1 MINRFITSKFSGYIA
16 IGLVLA
22 LGIAAF
28 WLHHKGYTACQR
40 DQRLKDG
47 QAAQAQVRT
56 EIKTT
61 QTITELNRKAREDE
75 GTDLDIIRNAINR
88 LP

>member
-16 IGLVLA
+16 IGLVVA
-22 LGIAAF
+22 LGIAAL

-40 DQRLKDG
+40 DKALADG
-47 QAAQAQVRT
+47 QAAQQQVRN
-56 EIKTT
+56 EIQTT
-61 QTITELNRKAREDE
+61 QTVNELNRKAREDE
-75 GTDLDIIRNAINR
+75 STDLDIIRNAINR

>member
-1 MINRFITSKFSGYIA
+1 MINKFLASKFSGYIA
-16 IGLVLA
+16 IGLVVA
-22 LGIAAF
+22 LGFAAF

-75 GTDLDIIRNAINR
+75 STDLDIIRNAINR